1 MGEILTAIF
10 GNNSILATICVSLL
24 PLLELK
30 GAIPFGV
37 SAELWGAA
45 ALNTWQAFG
54 WALLGSSLVVP
65 VIALLFRPIYNWLKT
80 KKFFKNILD
89 FIVGDVANRSEKLK
103 TENQAKSLTRVF
115 WLKIIAVFLFV
126 AFPVPGTGVWTGT
139 CFAVLL
145 GLNFWTICLTVI
157 AGNALCGV
165 IVTFVCQVFPQITHI
180 LLVLF
185 LVLIVAVLLFK
196 VMMHFVKK
204 RRHQSV
210 DAAVTETSAVTDEV
224 THESQESETK

>member
-10 GNNSILATICVSLL
+10 GSNSVLATICISLL

-45 ALNTWQAFG
+45 ALNTWQAFA

-89 FIVGDVANRSEKLK
+89 FIVGDVAKRSDKMK
-103 TENQAKSLTRVF
+103 AENQAKSATKVF
-115 WLKIIAVFLFV
+115 WLKIIAIFLFV

-145 GLNFWTICLTVI
+145 GLNFWAICLTVI
-157 AGNALCGV
+157 AGNTVCGI
-165 IVTFVCQVFPQITHI
+165 IVTFVCQVFPQITDI

-185 LVLIVAVLLFK
+185 LILIVAVLLFK
-196 VMMHFVKK
+196 VIRHFVKK
-204 RRHQSV
+204 RRIQNET
-210 DAAVTETSAVTDEV
+210 TETSDAV
-224 THESQESETK
+224 THETQEVEAK